1 MSFPDEPQLVSV
13 DSITST
19 DVLIEDPMLEAMK
32 GKGSVAAESPE
43 HKGTGKTTFYSRLI
57 NALADS
63 IHSNGRDE
71 KKQEW
76 TMERL
81 KVAAEKILSIV
92 ASDDKIRRFIWKRQL
107 PVQQYIHMTRVQT
120 VNKISND
127 LLCRIRKLEAST
139 RVDNKTSPKAAEPC
153 PHRLQY
159 AHSLILIVCRAIQSG
174 QPPCR
179 SIFCLD
185 QAPFLHE
192 LVALRSREIKAAP
205 LADADSSKRY
215 AESAQERGQRLQ
227 LRQRFLACVRTKKPI
242 LSFANALLRQWNL
255 PPVAEGKDPLPRIG
269 DEDERDQSKG
279 HWRAA
284 ERKTFLRALEQ
295 YSIGQWSKIA
305 SLIPTRYVSLSYY
318 VNYCHSRENS
328 LTCPTAVVACAQ

>member
-32 GKGSVAAESPE
+32 GKGSVAVESPE
-43 HKGTGKTTFYSRLI
+43 HKVAGKTTFYSRLI

-139 RVDNKTSPKAAEPC
+139 RVDNKSSPKAAEPC
-153 PHRLQY
+153 PQRLQY
-159 AHSLILIVCRAIQSG
+159 AHSLILIVCNAIQSS
-174 QPPCR
+174 QPPYR
-179 SIFCLD
+179 SVFRLD

-192 LVALRSREIKAAP
+192 LGALHSREIKAAS
-205 LADADSSKRY
+205 ADEDASKRY
-215 AESAQERGQRLQ
+215 EESAQERGQRLQ

-255 PPVAEGKDPLPRIG
+255 PPVAEVANGE
-269 DEDERDQSKG
+269 DEDERDQSRQENG
-279 HWRAA
+279 PWRAA
-284 ERKTFLRALEQ
+284 ERRSFLRALEQ
-295 YSIGQWSKIA
+295 YSLGQWSKIA
-305 SLIPTRYVSLSYY
+305 PLILSRYVVYL
-318 VNYCHSRENS
+318 V
-328 LTCPTAVVACAQ
+328 